1 MSMMDQMSGRSDIS
15 FQNLETQQR
24 LMIVAING
32 LRDAIL
38 STFPR
43 VTGTFTLSA
52 AATTTVPNTSVT
64 STSII
69 TLTPMNASAAT
80 RMSGTNSL
88 YVSARTAGASFALTT
103 ALGGAATGDEQFSY
117 LLVNPS

>member
-1 MSMMDQMSGRSDIS
+1 MSMMDQMSGRSEIS

-38 STFPR
+38 ATFPR

-52 AATTTVPNTSVT
+52 AASTVVPNTSVT

-69 TLTPMNASAAT
+69 SLTPLNATAAT
-80 RMSGTNSL
+80 LMAGANSL
-88 YVSARTAGASFALTT
+88 YVSARTSGASFTLST
-103 ALGGAATGDEQFSY
+103 AAGGAAAGTEQFQY
-117 LLVNPS
+117 LLVVPS

>member
-1 MSMMDQMSGRSDIS
+1 MSMMGEMRGGSELS

-38 STFPR
+38 ATFPR

-52 AATTTVPNTSVT
+52 AASTVVPNTSVT

-69 TLTPMNASAAT
+69 QWTPTNAAAAT
-80 RMSGTNSL
+80 LLSGANNL
-88 YVSARTAGASFALTT
+88 YLSARTSGASFTVTT
-103 ALGGAATGDEQFSY
+103 AAGGSAAGTETFNFS
-117 LLVNPS
+117 LSNPS

>member
-38 STFPR
+38 ATFPR

-52 AATTTVPNTSVT
+52 AASTVVANTSVT
-64 STSII
+64 STSKINW
-69 TLTPMNASAAT
+69 TPTNAAAAT
-80 RMSGTNSL
+80 LLAGANNL
-88 YVSARTAGASFALTT
+88 YLSARTSGASFTLTT
-103 ALGGAATGDEQFSY
+103 AAGGSPAGTETFDFT
-117 LLVNPS
+117 LVNPS

>member
-1 MSMMDQMSGRSDIS
+1 MSMMDDQLGNNMS

-38 STFPR
+38 ATFPR

-52 AATTTVPNTSVT
+52 AASTVVANTSVT

-69 TLTPMNASAAT
+69 SLTPLNAAAAT
-80 RMSGTNSL
+80 QMAGTNSL
-88 YVSARTAGASFALTT
+88 YVSARTSGASFTLST
-103 ALGGAATGDEQFSY
+103 ALGGAADATAQFQY
-117 LLVNPS
+117 LLVVPG